1 MERTLKKYRQG
12 IQSGQI
18 NPIVTWDGKRSGLV
32 FDPKDPNVA
41 LEILAFGC
49 YRLEDGPFSLESGER
64 EVVLVPVTAKFE
76 VKVGSQV
83 FTGDRTAGPF
93 AELPGPS
100 NSSAVYI
107 PRDAKFTMAGTGEMI
122 LFSAP
127 VRGDKPPVY
136 VPAHKCENLRRGT
149 GVWHRDVIT
158 TFTPD
163 DVTTN
168 LVGGETY
175 SPPGLWSGTPLHV
188 HDKDDVAHG
197 QSDHE
202 EVYYH
207 LARVT
212 DGKWGPYG
220 VQMLFD
226 DEGLDKCY
234 VVHNRTAVAIP
245 GAAHPVVAG
254 PASDMLYIWALAGE
268 SDKLGMLDI
277 AEFAYLKN
285 VGAALDEVEAQRG
298 TKAVTAKEF
307 ETLCQKHQLTGE
319 QVTICR
325 LHLEERGFRVSGQ
338 S

>member
-1 MERTLKKYRQG
+1 MQATLEKYRRA
-12 IQSGQI
+12 IQSGQVDPII
-18 NPIVTWDGKRSGLV
+18 NWDGRTSGLI
-32 FDPKDPNVA
+32 FDPADPKVP
-41 LEILAFGC
+41 LEMLAFGG
-49 YRLEDGPFSLESGER
+49 YRLEQGPFNLESRDR

-76 VKVGSQV
+76 VQVGSNS
-83 FTGDRTAGPF
+83 FRGDRSAGPF

-100 NSSAVYI
+100 NSCAVYI
-107 PRDAKFTMAGTGEMI
+107 PQDATFTISGTGEMV

-127 VRGDKPPVY
+127 ARGRKPPAY
-136 VPAHKCENLRRGT
+136 VPPHSCRNLRRGT

-163 DVTTN
+163 DVTTS

-188 HDKDDVAHG
+188 HDRDDVARG

-212 DGKWGPYG
+212 DGAWGPYG

-226 DEGLDKCY
+226 DKGLDRCY
-234 VVHNRTAVAIP
+234 VIHNRTAVAIP

-254 PASDMLYIWALAGE
+254 PASDMLYIWALAGA
-268 SDKLGMLDI
+268 SDKLAMLDI
-277 AEFAYLKN
+277 AEFAYLKK
-285 VGAALDEVEAQRG
+285 VGDAIDELETRRGRQTLSAGEFDALCR
-298 TKAVTAKEF
+298 
-307 ETLCQKHQLTGE
+307 KHGLVGE
-319 QVTICR
+319 QVTICK
-325 LHLEERGFRVSGQ
+325 LHLDERGFREG
-338 S
+338 

>member
-1 MERTLKKYRQG
+1 MEGTLQKYRQK

-18 NPIVTWDGKRSGLV
+18 NPIVRWDGKSSGLI
-32 FDPKDPNVA
+32 FDPADPDVP
-41 LEILAFGC
+41 LEVLAFGC
-49 YRLEDGPFSLESGER
+49 YRLEDGPFTMESKDR
-64 EVVLVPVTAKFE
+64 EVVLVPVTATFE
-76 VKVGSQV
+76 VRVGSNV
-83 FTGDRTAGPF
+83 FAGDRSGGPF

-100 NSSAVYI
+100 NSCAIYI
-107 PRDAKFTMAGTGEMI
+107 PRGEKFTIQGTGEMV

-127 VRGDKPPVY
+127 AAGDKAPVY
-136 VPAHKCENLRRGT
+136 VQPHSCKNLRRGT

-163 DVTTN
+163 DVTTS

-188 HDKDDVAHG
+188 HDKDDLAHG

-207 LARVT
+207 LSRIT
-212 DGKWGPYG
+212 EGPWGAYG

-226 DEGLDKCY
+226 DAGLDRSY
-234 VVHNRTAVAIP
+234 TIHNRTAVAIP

-254 PASDMLYIWALAGE
+254 PASDMLYIWALAGT
-268 SDKLGMLDI
+268 SQKLGMLDI
-277 AEFAYLKN
+277 PEFAYLKN
-285 VGAALDEVEAQRG
+285 VGAVLDALEAKRG
-298 TKAVTAKEF
+298 TQSVTAKEF
-307 ETLCQKHQLTGE
+307 EALCSKHQIKGE

-325 LHLEERGFRVSGQ
+325 LHLEERGFRIG
-338 S
+338 

>member
-1 MERTLKKYRQG
+1 MQVTLEKYRQA
-12 IQSGQI
+12 IQRRSQI
-18 NPIVTWDGKRSGLV
+18 DPIVNWDGQTSGLI
-32 FDPKDPNVA
+32 FDPADPKVA
-41 LEILAFGC
+41 LEVLAFGG
-49 YRLEDGPFSLESGER
+49 YRLEKGPFSLESRDR

-76 VKVGSQV
+76 VQVGSNV
-83 FTGDRTAGPF
+83 FSGDRSPGPF

-100 NSSAVYI
+100 NSCTVYI
-107 PRDAKFTMAGTGEMI
+107 PRDARFTMRGTGEMI

-127 VRGDKPPVY
+127 ACGDKPPAY
-136 VPAHKCENLRRGT
+136 VQPHSRKNIRRGT
-149 GVWHRDVIT
+149 GIWHRDVIT
-158 TFTPD
+158 TFTPE

-188 HDKDDVAHG
+188 HDKDDLAHG

-212 DGKWGPYG
+212 EGDWGAYG

-226 DEGLDKCY
+226 NKGLDKSFTI
-234 VVHNRTAVAIP
+234 HNRTAVAIP

-254 PASDMLYIWALAGE
+254 PASDMLYIWALAGT

-277 AEFAYLKN
+277 PEFAYLKK
-285 VGAALDEVEAQRG
+285 VGEVIDELDAKRG
-298 TKAVTAKEF
+298 TQTISAKEF
-307 ETLCQKHQLTGE
+307 DALCRKHALTG
-319 QVTICR
+319 QQATICR
-325 LHLEERGFRVSGQ
+325 LHLEERGLRVS
-338 S
+338 